1 LDFEEAEA
9 KELLRQAGI
18 PVPPGEVCRDAEAAA
33 AAAGRLGRCAVKAQV
48 PSGKRGKAGGI
59 RLANDPQ
66 EARAAAK
73 AILGMAIGG
82 HKVERVLVEKCA
94 DIAEELY
101 VAVLNDVATRAPMV
115 LFSRSGGMDVEDM
128 AERIVRIPVNI
139 DAGFQ
144 AGQGLDKDIHSF
156 VKRLYDLYVQT
167 DAELLEVNPLVRLK
181 GGGLLALDCKLT
193 VDDASLFRQPELA
206 GKGARE
212 KMTEL
217 ERRARELGLKYIELP
232 GNVGVLANGA
242 GLTMTTMDV
251 IEHCGGAPA
260 NFLEIG
266 GDPLVLPVVVPPV
279 HVDVG
284 QQVHRNNRGAADVD
298 IEQIRVHELDAPD
311 HVGLA
316 RVRVAFLDAPRID
329 VDAERAC
336 AEVHGRR
343 NRDTPV
349 ARAQIDDEVTSR
361 DLRNTQHLVD
371 DDLRRGDIR
380 HVVGLRPG
388 AERSQTCER
397 GSPCEHRGAAAHA
410 HPTAL
415 RSSP

>member
-1 LDFEEAEA
+1 MDFEEAEA

-18 PVPPGEVCRDAEAAA
+18 PVPPGEACRDAEAAA

-48 PSGKRGKAGGI
+48 PSGKRGKAGGV

-73 AILGMAIGG
+73 AILGMEIAG
-82 HKVERVLVEKCA
+82 HRVERVLVEKCA

-101 VAVLNDVATRAPMV
+101 VAVLNDVATRGPMV
-115 LFSRSGGMDVEDM
+115 LFSRSGGMDVEEM
-128 AERIVRIPVNI
+128 AERIVRIPVDI

-144 AGQGLDKDIHSF
+144 TGQGLDEDISGF

-193 VDDASLFRQPELA
+193 VDDASLFRQPGFA

-212 KMTEL
+212 KLTGL
-217 ERRARELGLKYIELP
+217 ERRGRELGLKYIELP
-232 GNVGVLANGA
+232 GSVGVLANGA

-266 GDPLVLPVVVPPV
+266 GDAYTKAEGALGLVLANPRVKSVIINFCGAFARTDVMALGVVEAWQKLKPALPV
-279 HVDVG
+279 
-284 QQVHRNNRGAADVD
+284 
-298 IEQIRVHELDAPD
+298 
-311 HVGLA
+311 
-316 RVRVAFLDAPRID
+316 FFS
-329 VDAERAC
+329 
-336 AEVHGRR
+336 VHGTGEDEAIALIKQKLGIDPFDRME
-343 NRDTPV
+343 DAV
-349 ARAQIDDEVTSR
+349 RAAVE
-361 DLRNTQHLVD
+361 
-371 DDLRRGDIR
+371 
-380 HVVGLRPG
+380 
-388 AERSQTCER
+388 
-397 GSPCEHRGAAAHA
+397 AAGVEKA
-410 HPTAL
+410 
-415 RSSP
+415 

>member
-9 KELLRQAGI
+9 KQLLRQAGI

-59 RLANDPQ
+59 RLVNDPH

-73 AILGMAIGG
+73 AILGMEIAG
-82 HKVERVLVEKCA
+82 HRVGRVLVEKCA
-94 DIAEELY
+94 DIAQELY
-101 VAVLNDVATRAPMV
+101 VAVVNDVATRGPMV
-115 LFSRSGGMDVEDM
+115 LFSRSGGMDVEEM
-128 AERIVRIPVNI
+128 ADRIVRIPVDV
-139 DAGFQ
+139 DAG
-144 AGQGLDKDIHSF
+144 LKDADLPFDRDVADF
-156 VKRLYDLYVQT
+156 VARLYELYLQT

-193 VDDASLFRQPELA
+193 VDDASLFRQPGLA

-251 IEHCGGAPA
+251 IEHCGGKPA

-266 GDPLVLPVVVPPV
+266 GDAYTKAEGALGLVLANPRVKSIIINFCGAFARTDVMALGVVEAWQKLKPSLPV
-279 HVDVG
+279 
-284 QQVHRNNRGAADVD
+284 
-298 IEQIRVHELDAPD
+298 
-311 HVGLA
+311 
-316 RVRVAFLDAPRID
+316 FFS
-329 VDAERAC
+329 
-336 AEVHGRR
+336 VHGTGEDEAIVLIKQKLGIDPFDRME
-343 NRDTPV
+343 DAV
-349 ARAQIDDEVTSR
+349 RAAVE
-361 DLRNTQHLVD
+361 
-371 DDLRRGDIR
+371 
-380 HVVGLRPG
+380 
-388 AERSQTCER
+388 
-397 GSPCEHRGAAAHA
+397 AAAA
-410 HPTAL
+410 EKA
-415 RSSP
+415 

>member
-18 PVPPGEVCRDAEAAA
+18 PVPPGEACRDAEAAA

-59 RLANDPQ
+59 RLVNDPQ

-82 HKVERVLVEKCA
+82 YKVERVLVEKCA
-94 DIAEELY
+94 DIAQELY
-101 VAVLNDVATRAPMV
+101 VAVVNDVATRGPMV
-115 LFSRSGGMDVEDM
+115 LFSRSGGMDVEEM
-128 AERIVRIPVNI
+128 ADRIVRIPVDI
-139 DAGFQ
+139 GKGFQ
-144 AGQGLDKDIHSF
+144 TDPELDEDIGGF

-193 VDDASLFRQPELA
+193 VDDASLFRQPGLA

-217 ERRARELGLKYIELP
+217 ERRGRELGLKYIELP

-251 IEHCGGAPA
+251 IEHCGGKPA

-266 GDPLVLPVVVPPV
+266 GDAYTKAEGALGLVLANPRVKSIIINFCGAFARTDVMAGGVVEAWQKLKPSLPV
-279 HVDVG
+279 
-284 QQVHRNNRGAADVD
+284 
-298 IEQIRVHELDAPD
+298 
-311 HVGLA
+311 
-316 RVRVAFLDAPRID
+316 FFS
-329 VDAERAC
+329 
-336 AEVHGRR
+336 VHGTGE
-343 NRDTPV
+343 DEAV
-349 ARAQIDDEVTSR
+349 ALIRQKLGMDPFDRMEDAVRAAVE
-361 DLRNTQHLVD
+361 
-371 DDLRRGDIR
+371 
-380 HVVGLRPG
+380 
-388 AERSQTCER
+388 
-397 GSPCEHRGAAAHA
+397 AAK
-410 HPTAL
+410 
-415 RSSP
+415 

>member
-1 LDFEEAEA
+1 MDFEEAEA

-144 AGQGLDKDIHSF
+144 TGQGLDKDIHSF

-266 GDPLVLPVVVPPV
+266 GDAYTKAEGALGLVLANPRVKSLIINFCGAFARTDVMAGGVVEAWQKLKPDLPV
-279 HVDVG
+279 
-284 QQVHRNNRGAADVD
+284 
-298 IEQIRVHELDAPD
+298 
-311 HVGLA
+311 
-316 RVRVAFLDAPRID
+316 FFS
-329 VDAERAC
+329 
-336 AEVHGRR
+336 VHGTGE
-343 NRDTPV
+343 DEAV
-349 ARAQIDDEVTSR
+349 ALIRQRLKIEPFDRMEDAVRAAVE
-361 DLRNTQHLVD
+361 
-371 DDLRRGDIR
+371 
-380 HVVGLRPG
+380 
-388 AERSQTCER
+388 
-397 GSPCEHRGAAAHA
+397 AAK
-410 HPTAL
+410 
-415 RSSP
+415 